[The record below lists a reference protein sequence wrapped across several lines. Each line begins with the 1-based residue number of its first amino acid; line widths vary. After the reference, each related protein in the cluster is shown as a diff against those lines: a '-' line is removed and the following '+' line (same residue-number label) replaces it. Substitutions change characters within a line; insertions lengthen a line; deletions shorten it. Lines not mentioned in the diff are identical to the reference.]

1 VHVDLQ
7 PLPGREK
14 AQAER
19 FAQLQREIEDSR
31 QQAQAQAQ
39 ALANV
44 KLAEAIQAAEELLQ
58 MLNAEQAKYADLDD
72 VGRPRAPCKNL

>member
-31 QQAQAQAQ
+31 QQAQAQ